1 MILPAPAATSR
12 LIQLSRYGD
21 ATQLQPAV
29 RVLAPLAD
37 TAVRV
42 RQQVAGVNYVDVY
55 HRQGRYPLPLPGIP
69 GVEGSGVIEAAGARV
84 ATLQVGQRVAWV
96 ARSGG
101 GYAEHVDLDAARAIV
116 LPDEVS
122 LEQAG
127 AGMLRS
133 MTSYLLLE
141 HYARLRRGQT
151 VLVHAA
157 AGGLGLLLTQWAK
170 GLGARVIGTVSSD
183 AKAALAQAHGLD
195 HALDYRNE
203 DVVAAVR
210 ALTDGEGAD
219 VVIDGIGGQHV
230 LRSIEATRSGG
241 MAISIGAVSGDGAPG
256 EALAAAQ
263 ARGVLLERPSILG
276 FTGDVRHY
284 RIAADAALARLRA
297 GLRVA
302 IADRLPLE
310 DAAKAHRLLEAG
322 AVQGALLL
330 TP

>member
-1 MILPAPAATSR
+1 MNMQTQTVTSR
-12 LIQLSRYGD
+12 VIQFPSCGEP
-21 ATQLQPAV
+21 AQLQPAV
-29 RVLAPLAD
+29 RVLAPLAA

-55 HRQGRYPLPLPGIP
+55 YRVGLYPLPLPGVP
-69 GVEGSGVIEAAGARV
+69 GVEGSGVIEAIGTGV
-84 ATLQVGQRVAWV
+84 TTLKVGQRVAWV

-101 GYAEHVDLDAARAIV
+101 YAEHVDLDAARVIV

-133 MTSYLLLE
+133 MTSSLLLD
-141 HYARLRRGQT
+141 HYARLQCGQT

-170 GLGARVIGTVSSD
+170 GIGARVIGTVSND
-183 AKAALAQAHGLD
+183 EKAALVQSRGLD
-195 HALDYRNE
+195 HAINYRKQ

-210 ALTDGEGAD
+210 DLTHGKGAD

-230 LRSIEATRSGG
+230 VRSIEATRSGG
-241 MAISIGAVSGDGAPG
+241 MAIGIGSISGDGMPA
-256 EALAAAQ
+256 EALQAAQ

-276 FTGDVRHY
+276 FIGDLQHY
-284 RIAADAALARLRA
+284 RAAADAALARLRA
-297 GLRVA
+297 GLQID

-310 DAAKAHRLLEAG
+310 DAAKAHCLLESG